1 MLSVDKA
8 IIARMKS
15 HGHSFEILVDCEKA
29 IAVREGKQIPLSE
42 VAAAM
47 NVFSDAKKGLEA
59 PKGALQE
66 AFETTNAEEIILAI
80 IKKGEI
86 QLTQEY
92 RENLR
97 NTKRKQIVDIIHRN
111 GVDPK
116 THSPHPIARIENAFQ
131 EAKIHIDEFRDVN
144 GQVQDI
150 LKKIKPIL
158 PIRFEIKEIE
168 VKISPEYAPKCY
180 SSVRNFGTLL
190 KDEWQNNGYWIA
202 VVEIPGGMESDF
214 YDKLNKICHG
224 NMEARLIKTK

>member
-15 HGHSFEILVDCEKA
+15 HEHSFEVLVDCEKA

-42 VAAAM
+42 VAAAI

-66 AFETTNAEEIILAI
+66 AFGTTNAEEIIPAI
-80 IKKGEI
+80 IKRGEI

-97 NTKRKQIVDIIHRN
+97 NTKRKQIVEIIHRN

-116 THSPHPIARIENAFQ
+116 THSPHPITRIENAFQ
-131 EAKIHIDEFRDVN
+131 EAKVHIDEFRDVN
-144 GQVQDI
+144 EQVQDI
-150 LKKIKPIL
+150 LKKMRVIL

-180 SSVRNFGTLL
+180 SAVRSFGTLL

-202 VVEIPGGMESDF
+202 VVELPGGMESDF